1 MRARDLGIT
10 LDGTPGPLNAITDV
24 PGVEIGMVTV
34 IQDTGDPAI
43 AARTGVTAVLPLG
56 RDGIGTALP
65 AAVYSLNGNGELTGS
80 HWLRESGGL
89 SGPVMIT
96 NTHAV
101 GSVHRGVIDWTAR
114 NRPELAAA
122 WLLPVV
128 AETWDGYLN
137 SINEPFVTSA
147 HAEQA
152 IDAAVGGP
160 VSEGSFG
167 GGMPVWLHGEHFSHD
182 LHVRFGS
189 AGASSVNV
197 ISHNLIK
204 CQAPACFAF
213 SGQARHEVTISLVVA
228 STSAPVPGSIPFVY
242 VHGGSGGG
250 FSGAMGSVPAPPFEL
265 LRRLLHSLE
274 RAQAAAAAAAATSH
288 LGDSSSTDLDLG
300 LSAFSAMDEH
310 GFSLA
315 EYADEL
321 KLCLLEGGHAQSGD
335 ASELQSQLGDL
346 ATVLKRERLASSLA
360 RRPSVDILRQSNIL
374 PDHTVDERREA
385 LLHSL
390 ANRPGLESLQQRHI
404 LGYTADEKQEQLA
417 KRKRLEGFLAERPT
431 PEQVMTSF

>member
-1 MRARDLGIT
+1 
-10 LDGTPGPLNAITDV
+10 
-24 PGVEIGMVTV
+24 
-34 IQDTGDPAI
+34 
-43 AARTGVTAVLPLG
+43 
-56 RDGIGTALP
+56 
-65 AAVYSLNGNGELTGS
+65 
-80 HWLRESGGL
+80 
-89 SGPVMIT
+89 
-96 NTHAV
+96 
-101 GSVHRGVIDWTAR
+101 
-114 NRPELAAA
+114 
-122 WLLPVV
+122 
-128 AETWDGYLN
+128 
-137 SINEPFVTSA
+137 
-147 HAEQA
+147 
-152 IDAAVGGP
+152 
-160 VSEGSFG
+160 
-167 GGMPVWLHGEHFSHD
+167 MPVWLHGENFSHD

-228 STSAPVPGSIPFVY
+228 STSASVPGSIPFVY

-250 FSGAMGSVPAPPFEL
+250 FSGAMGTVPAPPFEL

-288 LGDSSSTDLDLG
+288 LGDSTSTDLDLGLSGRCNLDLGDRDLG

-321 KLCLLEGGHAQSGD
+321 KLSLLEGGHAQSGD

-431 PEQVMTSF
+431 PEQVQRLEGFLAERPTPEQVHGAVGAVGAVGELPLGLSAQDVVSLMDTVDDAAAMAHP

>member
-1 MRARDLGIT
+1 M
-10 LDGTPGPLNAITDV
+10 
-24 PGVEIGMVTV
+24 
-34 IQDTGDPAI
+34 
-43 AARTGVTAVLPLG
+43 
-56 RDGIGTALP
+56 
-65 AAVYSLNGNGELTGS
+65 
-80 HWLRESGGL
+80 
-89 SGPVMIT
+89 
-96 NTHAV
+96 
-101 GSVHRGVIDWTAR
+101 
-114 NRPELAAA
+114 
-122 WLLPVV
+122 
-128 AETWDGYLN
+128 
-137 SINEPFVTSA
+137 
-147 HAEQA
+147 
-152 IDAAVGGP
+152 
-160 VSEGSFG
+160 
-167 GGMPVWLHGEHFSHD
+167 
-182 LHVRFGS
+182 RFGS

-404 LGYTADEKQEQLA
+404 LGYTAEEKQEQLA

-431 PEQVMTSF
+431 PEQVMTSDDL

>member
-1 MRARDLGIT
+1 MEIGFEGGGTTAQSEYAQLQAMAQHACATEVSRAVSAAATTAAAKQVASCAAAAAAAAAASAAASHFDAQYGASMKT
-10 LDGTPGPLNAITDV
+10 KPPPDVGGDAFGSAPLN
-24 PGVEIGMVTV
+24 GF
-34 IQDTGDPAI
+34 
-43 AARTGVTAVLPLG
+43 
-56 RDGIGTALP
+56 
-65 AAVYSLNGNGELTGS
+65 S
-80 HWLRESGGL
+80 SGG
-89 SGPVMIT
+89 S
-96 NTHAV
+96 
-101 GSVHRGVIDWTAR
+101 SSSF
-114 NRPELAAA
+114 LAAGGGGGSSTSSSSS
-122 WLLPVV
+122 WNVPSTGGGGGGGGRPRLL
-128 AETWDGYLN
+128 
-137 SINEPFVTSA
+137 
-147 HAEQA
+147 
-152 IDAAVGGP
+152 DA
-160 VSEGSFG
+160 SCREGSFG

-431 PEQVMTSF
+431 PEQVMTSDDL